1 MALSDEQI
9 RELAEDGLFFSSIYE
24 ITRAIEAEVRKD
36 FADTLE
42 AQDAEIARLNK
53 AIHYEQSYLTH
64 IGTHGPD
71 CWKWGPQH
79 YQCALAE
86 IARIHSAAEIG
97 KAPPCA

>member
-1 MALSDEQI
+1 MALSDNKLWDLWNAQGTDDMS
-9 RELAEDGLFFSSIYE
+9 RAEAFVFA
-24 ITRAIEAEVRKD
+24 RAIEAEVRKEY
-36 FADTLE
+36 E

-53 AIHYEQSYLTH
+53 AIHYEQNYLTR

-86 IARIHSAAEIG
+86 IARREAAAEIG
-97 KAPPCA
+97 KAMP